1 MNIHPFIKGYLLLA
15 LRINKISD
23 EYVDAYYGPP
33 ELKTLVE
40 NEPVKSAK
48 ELIRVC
54 KVLQKDLLK
63 RINDSSR
70 QKYIGTMLNAM
81 EVFLRILNNEQIEF
95 NEQVE
100 AILGV
105 KPKTY
110 ENDSEF
116 YTLQE
121 EFNQIYLGKGTLA
134 ERMEIYKERRRIPVS
149 EIIVNF
155 KRALNI
161 TRGRTKEVFPELLPE
176 SESFKVQ
183 LAIEN
188 IGWGF
193 YNRYLGNYNSI
204 IEINPFQPLYWT
216 VFLTAAAHEGYPGHH
231 TEFSVKNKL
240 LCDQLNW
247 NEHSIILMNTPAGT
261 ITEGIAETASY
272 VLYKAEEKVRIEL
285 EEFCPDPDKEDSVDV
300 LIKQSE
306 IKYKVN
312 KFMVH
317 LANLANINGWD
328 REALL
333 NYGMEFGFIP
343 KENLQNTI
351 SFILDPK
358 FRIVFYT
365 YNSGRDLITNKF
377 GFPPKVDKFRSLLSK
392 PTIAS
397 DLI

>member
-1 MNIHPFIKGYLLLA
+1 MNIHPFIKEYLLLA

-23 EYVDAYYGPP
+23 GYVDAYYGPP

-40 NEPVKSAK
+40 IEPVKSAK

-54 KVLQKDLLK
+54 KVLKKDLLEK
-63 RINDSSR
+63 INDPTR
-70 QKYIGTMLNAM
+70 QKYIGTMVNAM
-81 EVFLRILNNEQIEF
+81 EVFLRVLNNEQIEF

-116 YTLQE
+116 YTLQK
-121 EFNQIYLGKGTLA
+121 EFTQVYSGKGTLA
-134 ERMEIYKERRRIPVS
+134 KRMEMYKERRRIPVS

-155 KRALNI
+155 KRALEI
-161 TRGRTKEVFPELLPE
+161 TRERTKEVFPELLPE

-183 LAIEN
+183 LAMEKVN
-188 IGWGF
+188 WAF
-193 YNRYLGNYNSI
+193 YDRYLGNYNSI
-204 IEINPFQPLYWT
+204 IEVNPLQPIYWT
-216 VFLTAAAHEGYPGHH
+216 TFLNIAAHEGYPGHH

-240 LCDQLNW
+240 LCNQLNW
-247 NEHSIILMNTPAGT
+247 NEHRIILMNTPAGT
-261 ITEGIAETASY
+261 VTEGIAETASY

-285 EEFCPDPDKEDSVDV
+285 EEFCPDPDKEDSIDI

-306 IKYKVN
+306 IKYEVS

-317 LANLANINGWD
+317 LANLANIEVWD
-328 REALL
+328 KEELF

-343 KENLQNTI
+343 KENLQNII
-351 SFILDPK
+351 SFMLDPK
-358 FRIVFYT
+358 SRIVFYT
-365 YNSGRDLITNKF
+365 YNYGRDLITNKY
-377 GFPPKVDKFRSLLSK
+377 GFPPKVDKFRLLLSK

>member
-1 MNIHPFIKGYLLLA
+1 MNIHPFIKEYLLLA

-23 EYVDAYYGPP
+23 GYVDAYYGPP

-40 NEPVKSAK
+40 NESVKSAK
-48 ELIRVC
+48 ELIKVC
-54 KVLQKDLLK
+54 KVLQKDLLEK
-63 RINDSSR
+63 INDSTR

-81 EVFLRILNNEQIEF
+81 EVFLRVLNNEQIEF

-116 YTLQE
+116 YTLQK
-121 EFNQIYLGKGTLA
+121 EFTQVYSGKGTLA
-134 ERMEIYKERRRIPVS
+134 KRMEMYKERRRIPVS

-155 KRALNI
+155 KRALEI
-161 TRGRTKEVFPELLPE
+161 TRERTKEVFPELLPE

-183 LAIEN
+183 LAMEKVN
-188 IGWGF
+188 WAF
-193 YNRYLGNYNSI
+193 YDRYLGNYNSI
-204 IEINPFQPLYWT
+204 IEVNPLQPIYWT
-216 VFLTAAAHEGYPGHH
+216 TFLNIAAHEGYPGHH

-240 LCDQLNW
+240 LCNQLNW
-247 NEHSIILMNTPAGT
+247 NEHRIILMNTPAGT
-261 ITEGIAETASY
+261 VTEGIAETASY

-285 EEFCPDPDKEDSVDV
+285 EEFCPDPDKEDSIDI

-306 IKYKVN
+306 IKYEVS

-317 LANLANINGWD
+317 LANLANIEVWD
-328 REALL
+328 KEELF

-343 KENLQNTI
+343 KENLQNII
-351 SFILDPK
+351 SFMLDPK
-358 FRIVFYT
+358 SRIVFYT
-365 YNSGRDLITNKF
+365 YNYGRDLITNKY
-377 GFPPKVDKFRSLLSK
+377 GFPPKVDKFRLLLSK